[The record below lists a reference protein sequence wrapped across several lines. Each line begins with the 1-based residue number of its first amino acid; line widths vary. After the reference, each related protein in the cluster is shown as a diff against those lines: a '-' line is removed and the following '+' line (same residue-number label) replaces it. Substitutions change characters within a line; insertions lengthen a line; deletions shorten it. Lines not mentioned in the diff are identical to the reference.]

1 MEESIRNLLA
11 QVRSRGVLWIPSIT
25 NVFPLSGGNNEG
37 GYGVVCKVQIK
48 KFDHIP
54 NTIELARK
62 TPNTNDK

>member
-1 MEESIRNLLA
+1 
-11 QVRSRGVLWIPSIT
+11 VL
-25 NVFPLSGGNNEG
+25 PLSGGNNEG